1 MRYEAKKRGRE
12 AYDLEAFVQEATE
25 RDSVTLLVEWL
36 NVRRSAGKAEYK
48 RVENPQRAIL
58 KKIEE
63 LLPEGYEA
71 YFDVEADGFTVAVAP
86 LRS

>member
-12 AYDLEAFVQEATE
+12 AYDLEAFVRDATE
-25 RDSVTLLVEWL
+25 RGTVTLLVDWL
-36 NVRRSAGKAEYK
+36 NVQRAAGRSEYK

-63 LLPEGYEA
+63 LLPEDYEA
-71 YFDVEADGFTVAVAP
+71 YYDYEADGFTVAIAP
-86 LRS
+86 L